1 MSEPAF
7 SLRLAKS
14 AARWADK
21 NLPETGE
28 TVWEALGLAFPDET
42 FPCPEALMF
51 LRDWLVSNPLKVFRM
66 TPQGLADELG
76 NVARTA
82 EQFQGRRFPCS
93 LKEAIEAFGPGV
105 MPSNLPVETEEE
117 DKVRRKV
124 YSHLRKSRII

>member
-1 MSEPAF
+1 MSEPDF

-42 FPCPEALMF
+42 FPNPEALMF
-51 LRDWLVSNPLKVFRM
+51 LRDWLVSNPLMVFRM
-66 TPQGLADELG
+66 TPKGLADELTK
-76 NVARTA
+76 VAQTA
-82 EQFQGRRFPCS
+82 EQLQGQRLPCS
-93 LKEAIEAFGPGV
+93 VKEGVEAFGKGIL
-105 MPSNLPVETEEE
+105 PSRLPVETEEE
-117 DKVRRKV
+117 DRVRCKV